1 MTRMGKKF
9 VVRGD
14 RVVDRYLRRRLPPW
28 ARSADVARVKRRR
41 RLPEVLHVV
50 ENLLVAAAGSV
61 LDVGQRTYLALH
73 LELNLLVN
81 DLWRVNAGKNPKHVS
96 WKMTQKVRDQG
107 ILIQRVRNV
116 WAESAICY
124 LLGNRWNQETLK
136 RKASYMVDPQD
147 WLVRIKFLR
156 AGYLIAFPNYLSTI
170 ASWISSYLT
179 PITTCETI
187 ALCSTSFLQMA
198 HSLHSGAA

>member
-41 RLPEVLHVV
+41 RLSEVLHVV

-81 DLWRVNAGKNPKHVS
+81 DLWRVNAGKKPKRVS

-107 ILIQRVRNV
+107 ILISTFTEGL
-116 WAESAICY
+116 ESC
-124 LLGNRWNQETLK
+124 
-136 RKASYMVDPQD
+136 
-147 WLVRIKFLR
+147 
-156 AGYLIAFPNYLSTI
+156 
-170 ASWISSYLT
+170 SWISYLL
-179 PITTCETI
+179 PIGE
-187 ALCSTSFLQMA
+187 SFKGSIIHGWPARLT
-198 HSLHSGAA
+198 G